1 MAIPGVTPELPL
13 RAKIRVGEKNASG
26 HPTALDHFV
35 CDDPAFET
43 LAGAKP
49 KTIRIRFPYK
59 TVEECFP
66 SGLEKWMRS
75 RSGTQILGCYT
86 KGDGIAHRLG
96 KTRDSAGLVLL
107 DPTPGSSR
115 QAMPCAAQAC
125 PYYGPG
131 PKQGCRPQARLNFFL
146 DGDSVVDSVFRFET
160 KSLNTYEEIAG
171 VLAQYPDLR
180 GRVFELSAERR
191 KKQTKQFTVVVI
203 REVSAAGLTPGDGSA
218 PAADAPSPR
227 QALKDWLVERDKWP
241 MNDVQIAWVKD
252 TGPEKALEMLK
263 ALEERAA

>member
-13 RAKIRVGEKNASG
+13 RAKIRVGEKNSSG
-26 HPTALDHFV
+26 HPTALDHFI
-35 CDDPAFET
+35 CDDPAFAA
-43 LAGAKP
+43 LAGEKP
-49 KTIRIRFPYK
+49 KTIRIRFPYA

-96 KTRDSAGLVLL
+96 KTRDSAGLIIL

-115 QAMPCAAQAC
+115 QDMPCAAQAC

-131 PKQGCRPQARLNFFL
+131 PKEGCRPQARLNFFL
-146 DGDSVVDSVFRFET
+146 DGDSKVDSVFRFET

-203 REVSAAGLTPGDGSA
+203 RELAGGDRGA
-218 PAADAPSPR
+218 PSTRPPADTPSPR
-227 QALKDWLVERDKWP
+227 QALKDWLVERERWP
-241 MNDVQIAWVKD
+241 MTPEQIEWVKQH
-252 TGPEKALEMLK
+252 GPEVALAKLVEKEKA
-263 ALEERAA
+263 A